1 MQLDQDPMR
10 MQGRSN
16 TISRANA
23 EATGSHSQV
32 REKLKL
38 RFVSAIVAIVLAVSM
53 TILGGWF
60 FTLMMAV
67 IVLLAQLEFFKL
79 VRATG
84 TAPAM
89 RTTLVTSQILVFAQ
103 KLATS
108 SGQVEPEW
116 AGLVMTVGGTAIC
129 FYLLFKPKVAT
140 INDIATSIL
149 GLFYCAYLP
158 SFWILIRAQEDGF
171 RLVML
176 AFACIWAADIGAF
189 FLGKRFG
196 KTQLSIISPKK
207 TVEGAISGILGSV
220 AIALLGSYWLGW
232 HYWPLSGGAIGLL
245 IGTTS
250 LLGDLT
256 ESLMKRS
263 AGVKD
268 SGDLIPGHGGILD
281 RGDSYVFT
289 APIVYYFIQIIQL

>member
-1 MQLDQDPMR
+1 M
-10 MQGRSN
+10 
-16 TISRANA
+16 
-23 EATGSHSQV
+23 

-38 RFVSAIVAIVLAVSM
+38 RFASAIVAIALALTM
-53 TILGGWF
+53 TYLGKWF
-60 FTLMMAV
+60 FTVAIAA

-79 VRATG
+79 VQATG
-84 TAPAM
+84 TAPAK
-89 RTTLVTSQILVFAQ
+89 RTTILISQILVFIQ
-103 KLATS
+103 
-108 SGQVEPEW
+108 QYRPEW
-116 AGLVMTVGGTAIC
+116 AGLVLTVGGTIVC

-158 SFWILIRAQEDGF
+158 SFWILVRAHSDGF
-171 RLVML
+171 RLVLL
-176 AFACIWAADIGAF
+176 AFACIWAADIGAY

-207 TVEGAISGILGSV
+207 TVEGAISGMLGSA
-220 AIALLGSYWLGW
+220 AIALLGSYLLGW
-232 HYWPLSGGAIGLL
+232 DYWPVSGVAIGVLVGL
-245 IGTTS
+245 TS

-289 APIVYYFIQIIQL
+289 APLVYYFVALLQL

>member
-1 MQLDQDPMR
+1 M
-10 MQGRSN
+10 
-16 TISRANA
+16 
-23 EATGSHSQV
+23 

-38 RFVSAIVAIVLAVSM
+38 RLLSAVIAIIMALTVSL
-53 TILGGWF
+53 LGGWY
-60 FTLMMAV
+60 FTAMIAV
-67 IVLLAQLEFFKL
+67 IVLLAQLEFFRL

-84 TAPAM
+84 AAPAM
-89 RTTLVTSQILVFAQ
+89 RMTIITSQGLVLIQ
-103 KLATS
+103 QLR
-108 SGQVEPEW
+108 PEW
-116 AGLVMTVGGTAIC
+116 AGLSFTLAGTCIC

-158 SFWILIRAQEDGF
+158 SFWILVRAHSNG
-171 RLVML
+171 LKL
-176 AFACIWAADIGAF
+176 GLIAFACIWAADIGAYF
-189 FLGKRFG
+189 MGKQFG

-207 TVEGAISGILGSV
+207 TVEGSIAGIVGSV
-220 AIALLGSYWLGW
+220 AIATIGSWWLDWYGLPW
-232 HYWPLSGGAIGLL
+232 TGIGLGLL
-245 IGTTS
+245 IGITG

-256 ESLMKRS
+256 ESLMKRN

-289 APIVYYFIQIIQL
+289 APLVFFFVELFQL